1 GIHRSRKAAARRVR
15 GPCHAYRR
23 PRARLSAR
31 AREGRARSR
40 ERREARRPDHR
51 DQRIP
56 RRDAEGRSRRDRQ
69 AGNDHRSAWDSQRD
83 RPRARQQD
91 EDGQVQVAALRTA
104 AAAEQF
110 AMIAGHRHQAGL
122 TLALLLAALPASHAQ
137 AEKADRDKP
146 INYQADSGD
155 VNYQTK
161 VGTLLG
167 SVIITQG
174 TLTIHAD
181 KVILRQNPDNSL
193 SATAFGNPITF
204 REKRDGTDEYY
215 EGVAQRAEYDGQKR
229 FLALFDRA
237 LLRQGTD
244 EIRSN
249 YIPYKAG
256 TEFFKAEGRPD
267 TRPAGAGEPPLG
279 ARVRGIFQPQPKDDA
294 SAGSAQGKAKG
305 AKDDASTSSGQAKA
319 VKDN

>member
-1 GIHRSRKAAARRVR
+1 RDGQVR
-15 GPCHAYRR
+15 
-23 PRARLSAR
+23 
-31 AREGRARSR
+31 
-40 ERREARRPDHR
+40 DH
-51 DQRIP
+51 
-56 RRDAEGRSRRDRQ
+56 
-69 AGNDHRSAWDSQRD
+69 HRSARDGERD
-83 RPRARQQD
+83 RAGTGQQGQDGEVQGPPRRT
-91 EDGQVQVAALRTA
+91 TA
-104 AAAEQF
+104 AAAPVS
-110 AMIAGHRHQAGL
+110 MTGR
-122 TLALLLAALPASHAQ
+122 ALRCARLLAALVCAGACSPAAL
-137 AEKADRDKP
+137 AEKADREKP
-146 INYQADSGD
+146 INYQADTGD

-161 VGTLLG
+161 VGTLVG
-167 SVIITQG
+167 NVIITQG

-204 REKRDGTDEYY
+204 REKRDGVDEYY